1 MSMRARVFSARC
13 CMCLAHELLCI
24 VLLVSAAGAEVPPD
38 DACVVSRRLPSFGL
52 RVGRRP
58 AGAGSAGSAGAAP
71 ASASRSPGGVCHM
84 GRLPR
89 VDNTLPEVPGLA
101 LSAQMCTRNATAL
114 TCAMLAQNL
123 SHPAASRQRMHHFP
137 ATTPGRGTLGARQR
151 HPRRAP
157 FASCQRQ
164 SVDSVLTRLLRAR
177 PRGGVPAQLSFGVP
191 QRLSAARLLAADL
204 RRKLCGANETCAPL
218 ERALCPGGDCLRR
231 GAFLRALLETPAPN
245 ASRLPPTD
253 ALWERSWVW
262 CPHVRGA
269 PRDEFG
275 KCAGSIAKAVWLD
288 ATARAP
294 ACAARIHQHS
304 SSSAVVNF
312 CLLNA
317 KTKQLCLDMDEWR
330 RDTQHILC
338 QASGKC
344 ARTDFF
350 YSPTAFNLRE
360 QEFVFDSVLRFYRR
374 DVGRDCPAAS
384 NPQQAANEESLQR
397 CASVSI
403 EPYLVIV
410 ENLRDSKRL
419 VLLIGYHGVRV
430 AFHVFELLVSAT
442 MDTVAAAFAETS
454 TTFEDV
460 TSKLLREVRAL
471 MQVISGF
478 VQQMRDAL
486 IELALSKG
494 VGGQIKQILVALCE
508 IVKFIYKLWLMT
520 VCPVINYFLDL
531 VLMVIEVIRS
541 LVSWVPG
548 LGVVES
554 FLGSLNAMVDG
565 IQDGLGRCE
574 ANDGLFDCNLDAKQG
589 EEDPARGALPLPNR
603 CWSSYLTFFGD
614 NQQLSCSAAD
624 TCKAS
629 RVASASERVV
639 CSACPVQGNENVLP
653 FACDALSGMCTCG
666 VPQLGTTACFSNED
680 CLLPGSEAT
689 CRLIDDGLQTSLAS
703 VPCDECQYER
713 MCFHAAQTE
722 MGVCACGARQRHFH
736 VCSVE
741 EFQQARPL
749 SLRLNNLCLYT
760 ATAGVVEYLLASVIA
775 CQELDA
781 SSSSC
786 AYVVDRNVFLA
797 RGFRRVGRRLLGAD
811 TPTATTAV
819 TYRSVD
825 SVCRDALQLEGLVH
839 TRARCQEA
847 FERSNETLVL
857 LGLAQQLPPCALC
870 SVADVL
876 DAAHRNPVAFAHV
889 LSNPRLLRSVLG
901 RHGPL
906 RHAAELLA
914 ALRRQLADIAQA
926 ARRSG
931 NSTQLVFVERR
942 GGALLVSV
950 DDTALPP
957 HVARALEHWLHEM
970 LRGRGDAGSTAG
982 GNAGATAGGNAGAT
996 AGGNAGATAG
1006 GNAGATAGGNLS
1018 ARAPGRRL
1026 LFFRELVLAV
1036 ERRVREGFEEADRLH
1051 EAFSQSLSQILTYD
1065 YAPAPAAA
1073 PGAWPPRPA
1082 ARESCDEL
1090 GELLRVAIDVS
1101 AGVLDGWLTLTHKR
1115 NALQS
1120 RPADSLR
1127 DAWPQL
1133 LRPEGDDAIPDT
1145 VFAITSQSGGDDVL
1159 AQWTAEAAG
1168 ATLRALDVQPR
1179 VFYDVLFSLASAANA
1194 SFTCP
1199 YHAVQTC
1206 SAWRVRLWQAV
1217 VIVVLYFSA
1226 AALLTGALGLSFVN
1240 GLLVPFFSLVTLQL
1254 CYGYTWTCLPMVPVC
1269 AWQDFTESIH
1279 TLLPLSLEIPDELK
1293 KLDAHCLVAGP
1304 ALQRYPPAECLKSCR
1319 DAPFAYS
1326 SWRHVLAWWV
1336 ADLGAADLV
1345 RANAHRVPLLDH
1357 AAFNQEIASRASTLR
1372 RTSPDSVRAH
1382 RVCAVLSSHLLIPY
1396 VILLLLLLAFLGNL
1410 ASALAAQFF
1419 PLFLLLCTLF
1429 TAVSVSGG
1437 EDAASEDEETEQE

>member
-1 MSMRARVFSARC
+1 MG
-13 CMCLAHELLCI
+13 HELLCF
-24 VLLVSAAGAEVPPD
+24 VLLLVSAGASDASPD

-58 AGAGSAGSAGAAP
+58 VSAGAAHPP
-71 ASASRSPGGVCHM
+71 ASASRAPGGVCHM

-89 VDNTLPEVPGLA
+89 VDNSLSEVLGLA
-101 LSAQMCTRNATAL
+101 HSTQMCTRNATAL
-114 TCAMLAQNL
+114 TCAVLAQNL
-123 SHPAASRQRMHHFP
+123 SHPAASGQHLRHF
-137 ATTPGRGTLGARQR
+137 AARTPGRGTLGARQR

-157 FASCQRQ
+157 CASCARQ
-164 SVDSVLTRLLRAR
+164 SVDSVLTRFLRAR
-177 PRGGVPAQLSFGVP
+177 PRGDVPAQLSFGVP
-191 QRLSAARLLAADL
+191 QRLSTARLLAAEL
-204 RRKLCGANETCAPL
+204 HRKVCGANETCAPL
-218 ERALCPGGDCLRR
+218 QQAICPGGDCLRR
-231 GAFLRALLETPAPN
+231 AGLLRALLDQAPAPN
-245 ASRLPPTD
+245 ASRLPPAD

-262 CPHVRGA
+262 CPRGA
-269 PRDEFG
+269 PRDEFNR
-275 KCAGSIAKAVWLD
+275 CSGSIAKAVWLN
-288 ATARAP
+288 ASARAP

-317 KTKQLCLDMDEWR
+317 KTKQLCLDMDDWR
-330 RDTQHILC
+330 RDTQQILC
-338 QASGKC
+338 QASGRC

-360 QEFVFDSVLRFYRR
+360 QEFVYDSVLRFYRR
-374 DVGRDCPAAS
+374 DVGRNCPAAS
-384 NPQQAANEESLQR
+384 NPQQQANEQSLQR

-419 VLLIGYHGVRV
+419 VLLIGYHGIRV
-430 AFHVFELLVSAT
+430 VFHVFQLLVSAT
-442 MDTVAAAFAETS
+442 MDSVAAAFEETS

-460 TSKLLREVRAL
+460 TTKLLREVRAL
-471 MQVISGF
+471 MQVIGSF
-478 VQQMRDAL
+478 VKQMRDAL
-486 IELALSKG
+486 IELALSQG
-494 VGGQIKQILVALCE
+494 VGGQIKEILVALCE
-508 IVKFIYKLWLMT
+508 IVKFIYNLWLMT
-520 VCPVINYFLDL
+520 VCPVIHYFLDL

-541 LVSWVPG
+541 LVSWIPG
-548 LGVVES
+548 LDVVEG
-554 FLGSLNAMVDG
+554 FLGSLNSMVDG
-565 IQDGLGRCE
+565 IQDGLGRCA
-574 ANDGLFDCNLDAKQG
+574 ANDELFDCNLDPSPG
-589 EEDPARGALPLPNR
+589 EEDPATGALPLPNR

-629 RVASASERVV
+629 RVSSASERVV
-639 CSACPVQGNENVLP
+639 CGACPLQGNENVLA

-666 VPQLGTTACFSNED
+666 VPQLGSTACFSNED

-689 CRLIDDGLQTSLAS
+689 CRLIDDELQTSLAS
-703 VPCDECQYER
+703 VPCEQCQYER
-713 MCFHAAQTE
+713 MCFHASQGE

-736 VCSVE
+736 VCSAE
-741 EFQQARPL
+741 EYRESRPL
-749 SLRLNNLCLYT
+749 SLRLNDLCLYT
-760 ATAGVVEYLLASVIA
+760 ATTGVVEYLLSSVIA

-786 AYVVDRNVFLA
+786 AYAVDRNVFMA
-797 RGFRRVGRRLLGAD
+797 RGFRRVGRRLLGID
-811 TPTATTAV
+811 ETR

-825 SVCRDALQLEGLVH
+825 SVCRDALQIEGLVH

-847 FERSNETLVL
+847 FDRSNETLVL
-857 LGLAQQLPPCALC
+857 LGLARQLPPCALC

-889 LSNPRLLRSVLG
+889 LSSPRLLRSVLG

-906 RHAAELLA
+906 RHAADLLA
-914 ALRRQLADIAQA
+914 ALHRQLAEIAQA

-950 DDTALPP
+950 DDTVLPP
-957 HVARALEHWLHEM
+957 HVARALEHWIHEM
-970 LRGRGDAGSTAG
+970 LQGRGNASAGANAG
-982 GNAGATAGGNAGAT
+982 GSAGANAGGSAGANAGG
-996 AGGNAGATAG
+996 
-1006 GNAGATAGGNLS
+1006 L
-1018 ARAPGRRL
+1018 APGRRL

-1065 YAPAPAAA
+1065 YAPADA
-1073 PGAWPPRPA
+1073 PSAWPPRA
-1082 ARESCDEL
+1082 ALAQGSCDEL

-1115 NALQS
+1115 NSLQS

-1133 LRPEGDDAIPDT
+1133 LRQEGDDAIPDT
-1145 VFAITSQSGGDDVL
+1145 VFAITSQSGGDDVV
-1159 AQWTAEAAG
+1159 AQWAAEAAG
-1168 ATLRALDVQPR
+1168 ATLGALNVQPR

-1293 KLDAHCLVAGP
+1293 KLDARCLVAGP
-1304 ALQRYPPAECLKSCR
+1304 ALQRYPPPECLKSCR

-1336 ADLGAADLV
+1336 ADLGAADVV
-1345 RANAHRVPLLDH
+1345 RANSHRVPLLDH
-1357 AAFNQEIASRASTLR
+1357 AAFNQELASRASTLR

-1382 RVCAVLSSHLLIPY
+1382 RVCAALSSHLLIPY

-1410 ASALAAQFF
+1410 GSALAAQFF
-1419 PLFLLLCTLF
+1419 PFFLLLCTLF

-1437 EDAASEDEETEQE
+1437 DEDGGEEGTDQEEE